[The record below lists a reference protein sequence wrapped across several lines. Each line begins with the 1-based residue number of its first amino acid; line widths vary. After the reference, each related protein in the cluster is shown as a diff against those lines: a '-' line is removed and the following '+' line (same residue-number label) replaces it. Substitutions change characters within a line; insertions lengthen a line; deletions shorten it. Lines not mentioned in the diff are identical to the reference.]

1 MKKLFFVLG
10 IAFASTQPAFA
21 FTAWRTD
28 AACTNS
34 FCTAEFKAQHSSQ
47 TNGLAQIGADL
58 AYETLAQYGI
68 IPGQGVTVGIVDSGV
83 LLTHQEF
90 AGKISSL
97 QTTIYQGK
105 PLNETSGDHGT
116 HVAGI
121 VAAAKDDNTMHGVAY
136 GASIV
141 GFSALGSFGTEN
153 SWRVLA
159 TSAFDSVKINNNSWG
174 WTNWQYF
181 VGSSTPTPTGWLN
194 ENLTDARALVAKDKL
209 IVAAASNDTQ
219 VSPNTAVAGLPYY
232 DDTLK
237 NNIISVIAYDSNK
250 NPSNPDFLASFSN
263 LAKHAE
269 HWSVSAPGDWY
280 ILSTTNTGDTD
291 YDLMGGTSM
300 ASPMVAGAAAV
311 VSSAFP
317 FMGGKQ
323 IADTILSNAYR
334 GTDGNWEGFANYYL
348 QHNVLDDPA
357 DSRKG
362 IKVIRYLIP
371 EGSNASVF
379 THMSPDSLSCSSS
392 YDSCSIQIYY
402 NEQLVS
408 TDGAN
413 YNTWDGQTL
422 SYESIFGQ
430 GLLDL
435 DSAVK
440 GPKTFDANRLTAADY
455 KNGEW
460 YYTVNVNK
468 GQEGIPFAHN
478 ITQTKNTTTN
488 TTANVGLKKTGTG
501 ELAFSGTQ
509 EWLGKTIIEG
519 GTLKLE
525 NSAILKGSAVE
536 IETNGTL
543 AGTGTVQDTSEITN
557 KGTLFS
563 TVKVANLQNEGGV
576 IYFNSLNDKLTISTT
591 NNLQSGTLAF
601 NMDTLKTGTYTLL
614 QSGSGNLNIESGF
627 ALPTYDDM
635 AFYNF
640 TYDTSDATK
649 VNLTIDKYSL
659 SDDAPY
665 SEPLSAQDKSV
676 AQALEAQANAGNT
689 DFNAY
694 YLESEEGIKQ
704 KIRRMRTQVQS
715 VSLES
720 LPLADKITNNV
731 YTHLFNISHGNAT
744 PSNASRG
751 RYSGY
756 RGRSG
761 GTASLDDKI
770 WIQAVG
776 GKSEVK
782 ADKQRGIGK
791 FESTLFGAMAGV
803 DFEINK
809 NLLVGLTMGY
819 AKTKTRQDDDKM
831 NIHDYRGGLYF
842 SAKEGL
848 FSLNGIILGGYQEY
862 KGIRRT
868 GAAFD
873 INIGKRY
880 NGWSAEGSLNAG
892 ADFYLLGRP
901 TRGSN
906 RSLFLHVRPY
916 VSGSWQRKYQDS
928 YRETGH
934 SAFVLQVE
942 DATDTSV
949 TGQTGMMIGIGGQ
962 RFEFMLDAGY
972 QRLIQGDIPLVSA
985 YFVSDAT
992 QTSFQS
998 VGEEG
1003 DKDFLSLGGGFD
1015 IRFTDKFALNLWLD
1029 NKLSENT
1036 RSHTGTITLKWFF

>member
-1 MKKLFFVLG
+1 MKKIFFVLG
-10 IAFASTQPAFA
+10 TALILTQPAQA
-21 FTAWRTD
+21 FDSWRGSTCSGD
-28 AACTNS
+28 
-34 FCTAEFKAQHSSQ
+34 FCTTEFKKM
-47 TNGLAQIGADL
+47 NGLAQIGADL

-68 IPGQGVTVGIVDSGV
+68 SPGQGVTVAVVDSGS
-83 LLTHQEF
+83 LLTHQEL
-90 AGKISSL
+90 APQIDTSL
-97 QTTIYQGK
+97 QYQPTNIGGHAF
-105 PLNETSGDHGT
+105 NEYTGDHGT
-116 HVAGI
+116 HVAGTI
-121 VAAAKDDNTMHGVAY
+121 LGAKDGNEMHGVAY
-136 GASIV
+136 DAKLLSVSINLINSCTNCLS
-141 GFSALGSFGTEN
+141 SAQGWEAVSN
-153 SWRVLA
+153 I
-159 TSAFDSVKINNNSWG
+159 DSVKILNNSWG
-174 WTNWQYF
+174 NSDFIWLHKDKENDKSYLEQHY
-181 VGSSTPTPTGWLN
+181 STLY
-194 ENLTDARALVAKDKL
+194 AAAKKLVAADKL
-209 IVAAASNDTQ
+209 VITAAGNDYFLTQ
-219 VSPNTAVAGLPYY
+219 TVSSGGLPYF
-232 DDTLK
+232 DSSLK
-237 NNIISVIAYDSNK
+237 NNFINVVAYNPLSS
-250 NPSNPDFLASFSN
+250 PSNTNFVASFSN
-263 LAKHAE
+263 LAFFAPDY
-269 HWSVSAPGDWY
+269 SISAPGMSIYSSIKTSDSSY
-280 ILSTTNTGDTD
+280 SN
-291 YDLMGGTSM
+291 MQGTSM
-300 ASPMVAGAAAV
+300 ATPHVAGAAAV

-323 IADTILSNAYR
+323 LADTLLSTAYR
-334 GTDGNWEGFANYYL
+334 GTDGNWGGFAQQINGRKFTDEETGDLDVYYFIFSGPLDRSNY
-348 QHNVLDDPA
+348 D
-357 DSRKG
+357 
-362 IKVIRYLIP
+362 
-371 EGSNASVF
+371 
-379 THMSPDSLSCSSS
+379 TLSCTGDGCKKRLWVNGTLVEENGIHQNDWS
-392 YDSCSIQIYY
+392 YIDHS
-402 NEQLVS
+402 LV
-408 TDGAN
+408 
-413 YNTWDGQTL
+413 
-422 SYESIFGQ
+422 FGQ

-488 TTANVGLKKTGTG
+488 TTANVGLRKTGTG

-519 GTLKLE
+519 GTLKLD
-525 NSAILKGSAVE
+525 SAVLKGSAVE

-543 AGTGTVQDTSEITN
+543 AGTGIVQDTAEVTN
-557 KGTLFS
+557 KGTLNS
-563 TVKVANLQNEGGV
+563 TVNVANLQNKGGT
-576 IYFNSLNDKLTISTT
+576 IYFNSLDDTLTISKE

-601 NMDTLKTGTYTLL
+601 NMDTLETGTHTLL
-614 QSGSGNLNIESGF
+614 QSGSGNLNIKSGF
-627 ALPTYDDM
+627 SLPTYDDM

-694 YLESEEGIKQ
+694 YLDSEEGIKQ

-731 YTHLFNISHGNAT
+731 YTHLFNISHGNTT

-819 AKTKTRQDDDKM
+819 AKTKTRQDGDKM

-1036 RSHTGTITLKWFF
+1036 RSHTGTITFKWFF